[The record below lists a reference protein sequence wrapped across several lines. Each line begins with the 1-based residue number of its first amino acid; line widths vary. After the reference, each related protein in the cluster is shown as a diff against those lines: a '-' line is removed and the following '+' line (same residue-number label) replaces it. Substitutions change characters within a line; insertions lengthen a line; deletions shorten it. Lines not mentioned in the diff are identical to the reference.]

1 MYTNGNRFNSS
12 NSKRKLENGID
23 EASGAM
29 PSKQQNYGESLN
41 ISRAK
46 QLEYS
51 DSKSGSTKQSS
62 YGDYGAVQKQAS
74 FSELLTATVNQI
86 HDSNSSSRGSSVKH
100 HGYGDGNSTFS
111 KTQSSSQSSYGDNI
125 SSLNKQHPVLAQQN
139 RDSVGIGASPAKP
152 YISPN
157 QYSYESLCIP
167 PPPPPTQG
175 PMQQFGFKH
184 EALSQSGY
192 QTPSYPMG
200 PGRFGQHNGMAGQ
213 GRGWNQRGRL
223 PMRGFRAN
231 QWPPP
236 GPPPGAA
243 GPMVHPHMGHPG
255 HMGVPPLLP
264 QVPFHAPH
272 RGYYGGHLGP
282 RPPPLFGHQ
291 GNQHGGRNQGGHQ
304 GHHQKSKNKKR
315 QEESSSSHDTTTN
328 ETGPNK
334 KGGVLLGADNKQVQS
349 KTRKRAVVQSFPS
362 RPWNREDAEKALK
375 IEVETTINLKNES
388 LIIRFPDPELSRD
401 IVKAYH
407 PGIMNVHFQVPSGP
421 RYCFVQLAPD
431 VNTEKVIKVL
441 ENIKFGSG
449 HLSVEKKSTK
459 QEEEASPESIDPYTL
474 YIGNL
479 PTNVN
484 IQTVKEKFPEA
495 ARVDVGFAQR
505 MRYTRYAFIRFNS
518 VDEAIKAYKENHNL
532 VLDSRSIIVR
542 FRRQKGQ
549 IDLPG
554 ESKPQQP
561 AKVNVRTADTKKKE
575 EEKKS
580 ENSKKE
586 TKQTEEDEKDEEE
599 EEDDEE
605 DEEDN
610 VDDDDD
616 DDDDDGEGE
625 AEDDDD
631 DDDEDDG
638 RKPLQDDDDED
649 EKGGGPALPPDD
661 DEDDDDDN
669 IFRELDAHLGG
680 YDGDG
685 FPFNF

>member
-1 MYTNGNRFNSS
+1 MYSNGIRFNSS
-12 NSKRKLENGID
+12 GSKRKLENGAD
-23 EASGAM
+23 EASGVV
-29 PSKQQNYGESLN
+29 PPKQQNYGESLN
-41 ISRAK
+41 NSRAK
-46 QLEYS
+46 QVEYA
-51 DSKSGSTKQSS
+51 DSKSGSSKQSN
-62 YGDYGAVQKQAS
+62 YGDYGAAYMKQAS
-74 FSELLTATVNQI
+74 YNELLNATTHQVHDSKSSSRGKQ
-86 HDSNSSSRGSSVKH
+86 HGYSDSNSS
-100 HGYGDGNSTFS
+100 FS
-111 KTQSSSQSSYGDNI
+111 KPQSSNQSSYGEFQ
-125 SSLNKQHPVLAQQN
+125 SSLIKQHSVPAQQT
-139 RDSVGIGASPAKP
+139 RDGVGIGASPAKP
-152 YISPN
+152 YISSN

-167 PPPPPTQG
+167 PPPPPSQG
-175 PMQQFGFKH
+175 PMQQFGFKQ
-184 EALSQSGY
+184 ETLNQSGY
-192 QTPSYPMG
+192 QAPQYAMG
-200 PGRFGQHNGMAGQ
+200 PGRFGQHNGMPGL
-213 GRGWNQRGRL
+213 GRGWNQRVRQ

-236 GPPPGAA
+236 GPPPGAT

-255 HMGVPPLLP
+255 HLGVPPLLP

-291 GNQHGGRNQGGHQ
+291 GNQHGGRNQGGH
-304 GHHQKSKNKKR
+304 HQKSKNKKR
-315 QEESSSSHDTTTN
+315 QEESSGSLDANTN
-328 ETGPNK
+328 ETSSNK
-334 KGGVLLGADNKQVQS
+334 KGGVLLTPEGKAKNKK
-349 KTRKRAVVQSFPS
+349 KTAVQSFPS

-375 IEVETTINLKNES
+375 VEVETTINLKNES

-561 AKVNVRTADTKKKE
+561 SKVNVRTADTKKKE

-586 TKQTEEDEKDEEE
+586 TKPEDDDEKDEEE
-599 EEDDEE
+599 EEEDEEE

-616 DDDDDGEGE
+616 DDEDDGEGE

-631 DDDEDDG
+631 DDDDDDG
-638 RKPLQDDDDED
+638 RKPLQDDDDDDDED
-649 EKGGGPALPPDD
+649 DKAGGPALPPDD

-680 YDGDG
+680 YEG
-685 FPFNF
+685 FPFNFN